1 VSALLPRQ
9 LSLPVALRDDA
20 TFESFCW
27 PCGSADLQAA
37 LRQQCA
43 PSGEALILLWS
54 EAGYGRSHLLQ
65 AACHHA
71 APAPALYLPLASLAG
86 ASAVALFEA
95 LETLTLLCL
104 DDLDA
109 VLGNEQWD
117 EALFHILN
125 RARASGTRLLCSTRK
140 PPSALSVGLADL
152 RSRLAGGL
160 VFALPALDDDGRLR
174 LLQQGAQRR
183 GLRLDAAAARYVLAR
198 AGRLPSQLHAVLDAL
213 DVASLHAQ
221 RALTVPFIRETL
233 RW

>member
-1 VSALLPRQ
+1 M
-9 LSLPVALRDDA
+9 SLPVALRDDA
-20 TFESFCW
+20 TFENFCW
-27 PCGSADLQAA
+27 PGGTDELQAA
-37 LRQQCA
+37 LRQQCS
-43 PSGEALILLWS
+43 PTGEALILLWS
-54 EAGYGRSHLLQ
+54 EPGYGRSHLLQ
-65 AACHHA
+65 AACNHI

-86 ASAVALFEA
+86 ASPAAV
-95 LETLTLLCL
+95 LEELEQLQLLCL

-109 VLGNEQWD
+109 VLGSEHWD

-125 RARASGTRLLCSTRK
+125 RARTSGTRLLCSSRL
-140 PPSALSVGLADL
+140 PPSALAVGLADL

-198 AGRLPSQLHAVLDAL
+198 AGRLPGQLHAVLDAL
-213 DVASLHAQ
+213 DTASLHAQ